1 MVGLSLSAGSGNTE
15 GTLANMSMATR
26 QYLQKHNLMKAP
38 YNRVAAH
45 KEEEEGREREGEGG
59 EGRLDTR
66 LKVEGERS
74 RGGKPTD
81 SERILDVQRLKTLPK
96 LI

>member
-1 MVGLSLSAGSGNTE
+1 MVGLSLSAGGGNNDR
-15 GTLANMSMATR
+15 TLANMSMATR

-38 YNRVAAH
+38 YNRAAAH
-45 KEEEEGREREGEGG
+45 KEEEEEGREREG